1 MHRIS
6 RAAAALALA
15 AAAGAL
21 PACSERPAPGLVL
34 VTIDTCRADRIGCYG
49 ARAPRTPAIDGL
61 AERGVLFVDASAPAP
76 LTLPSHCSI
85 LTGLYPDRHG
95 VRDNGAE
102 SLPEEATT
110 LAEILRAQGFR
121 TGAFVSAFPLEKEF
135 GANQGFD
142 EFDDALT
149 ASSLGAVAQVPEDS
163 DMAQR
168 LFYEERLAGEV
179 VDAAIPWLREA
190 RSGPSPWFL
199 WVHFFDPHAVY
210 RPPAHLA
217 AEYGPASYEGEIAYV
232 DEELVRLLA
241 EIDRDATTVVVT
253 ADHGES
259 LGEHAEVSHGLFVYQ
274 SSLRVPWVM
283 AGPGIP
289 AGVRVEEPV
298 SLVQV
303 TPTILD
309 LLGVAAP
316 TGLDGA
322 SARVLWDA
330 GSPDAREA
338 ATGPVHAESLL
349 PRLHYDWAGLRSVRR
364 DRWKLVDAPR
374 PELFDLESDPHE
386 TNDVAAQ
393 HPDVVRDLAAEI
405 RRHGAR
411 GGRLAAE
418 RRQLDADAVARLES
432 LGYVGAGSARAPGT
446 IADEW
451 NPDGRDPKD
460 MVDFFNKFQ
469 EVPTILMDGRT
480 EEAERVLGELHAEDP
495 GNLAVVEKL
504 ALLHAMEENWS
515 ESRAWC
521 EKVVAA
527 DPDDAQARRNLAFV
541 LARLGEREASREEYG
556 RAIVAEPDNPD
567 AWLRL
572 GALLSED
579 GFHERGIRALAR
591 AVELAPDDARTRAE
605 LARAW
610 ADSGDVPAALAEY
623 DRALAIEPARSEAVN
638 GKALLLSHE
647 GRAREAVEVLRAAL
661 PGLAQDVETL
671 NNLAWILANESIDPE
686 EAYTHARAAERM
698 DPDDPQVLDTLGWAA
713 VRSGR
718 AAEAVGPLTTAWEKT
733 RDAEVRLHL
742 GIALAEAGR
751 GAEGSAH
758 VRAAIEERPQL
769 ASVREVAK
777 WR

>member
-1 MHRIS
+1 V
-6 RAAAALALA
+6 L
-15 AAAGAL
+15 AAAGAI
-21 PACSERPAPGLVL
+21 PACTEAPAPGLVL

-95 VRDNGAE
+95 VRDNGADA
-102 SLPEEATT
+102 LPEEATT
-110 LAEILRAQGFR
+110 LAELLRAEGFR
-121 TGAFVSAFPLEKEF
+121 TAAFVSAFPLEEGF

-142 EFDDALT
+142 EFDDSLT
-149 ASSLGAVAQVPEDS
+149 ASSLGGNAPARED
-163 DMAQR
+163 AEIAER

-190 RSGPSPWFL
+190 RSGSSPWFL

-217 AEYGPASYEGEIAYV
+217 SQYGPTSYEGEIAYV
-232 DEELVRLLA
+232 DEELARLVA
-241 EIDRDATTVVVT
+241 EVDRDATTIVVT

-259 LGEHAEVSHGLFVYQ
+259 LGEHSENTHGLFVYQ
-274 SSLRVPWVM
+274 SSLRVPWVI
-283 AGPGIP
+283 AGPGVP
-289 AGVRVEEPV
+289 GGVRVEEPV

-309 LLGVAAP
+309 LLGVDLPA
-316 TGLDGA
+316 GLDGA
-322 SARVLWDA
+322 SARALWES
-330 GSPDAREA
+330 GGPDEREA
-338 ATGPVHAESLL
+338 ATAPVHAECLL
-349 PRLHYDWAGLRSVRR
+349 PRLHYDWAALRSVRR

-374 PELFDLESDPHE
+374 PELYDLGADPHE
-386 TNDVAAQ
+386 TSDVAAQ

-411 GGRLAAE
+411 GGRLATE
-418 RRQLDADAVARLES
+418 RRDLDAEAVSRLES
-432 LGYVGAGSARAPGT
+432 LGYVGAGSARAAGGD
-446 IADEW
+446 DEW
-451 NPDGRDPKD
+451 NSAGRDPKD
-460 MVDFFNKFQ
+460 MVDFFNAFQ
-469 EVPTILMDGRT
+469 EIPTILMDGRT
-480 EEAERVLGELHAEDP
+480 EEAERVLGELHAKDP
-495 GNLAVVEKL
+495 GNRAVVEKL
-504 ALLHAMEENWS
+504 ALLHAMEENWT
-515 ESRAWC
+515 EARVWC
-521 EKVVAA
+521 ERAVAA
-527 DPDDAQARRNLAFV
+527 DPENAQARRNLAFV
-541 LARLGEREASREEYG
+541 LARLGERDASREQYL
-556 RAIVAEPDNPD
+556 RAIADDPDDPD

-579 GFHERGIRALAR
+579 GFHERAIGALAR
-591 AVELAPDDARTRAE
+591 AVELAPEDARSRAE

-610 ADSGDVPAALAEY
+610 ADSGDVQAALAEY
-623 DRALAIEPARSEAVN
+623 DRALALEPARSEAVN
-638 GKALLLSHE
+638 GKALLLSHR
-647 GRAREAVEVLRAAL
+647 GRPREAVEVLRAAL
-661 PGLAQDVETL
+661 PALAQDVETL

-686 EAYTHARAAERM
+686 EAYRHARAAEQI
-698 DPDDPQVLDTLGWAA
+698 DPDDAEVLDTLGWAA

-718 AAEAVGPLTTAWEKT
+718 AAEAIGPLTAAWEKT

-751 GAEGSAH
+751 GEEGSAH
-758 VRAAIEERPQL
+758 VRAAVDERPQL